1 MGPVLFVD
9 PPAFCT
15 TLAALDDPSLRSR
28 PVGIAPL
35 GADRAVLLALSAEAR
50 RAGLERGTPV
60 ALARRICPD
69 LIVRPPDP
77 RRWAAAHRALH
88 RILAQVAPVIEP
100 RSWGH
105 CYLDLRGTA
114 RLLGQPVDVAS
125 RLEREIRSRLGLP
138 VVVGI
143 AINKLVSETAAT
155 VIKREE
161 RVRICPVAAGQEA
174 RFLAPEPVA
183 LLPDV
188 PSRVRIRLDEYHLGW
203 IGEVA
208 VIGEQM
214 LRIAFGRTG
223 QLLHRH
229 SLGIDPRPV
238 LPPEVRAEFR
248 AAQVL
253 ATDTNDRNEL
263 SPLLRVLT
271 RQIGLRL
278 RQRGLAAERL
288 RLVVRH
294 SDDVVAEHKVRIA
307 DCTLDAELWRAA
319 AAALDRVLN
328 RRIAVRSVAIIAT
341 DLHQRNTQL
350 DLWDEPVT
358 ASMRL
363 QQVID
368 SVRQCSRT

>member
-1 MGPVLFVD
+1 
-9 PPAFCT
+9 
-15 TLAALDDPSLRSR
+15 
-28 PVGIAPL
+28 
-35 GADRAVLLALSAEAR
+35 
-50 RAGLERGTPV
+50 
-60 ALARRICPD
+60 
-69 LIVRPPDP
+69 
-77 RRWAAAHRALH
+77 
-88 RILAQVAPVIEP
+88 
-100 RSWGH
+100 
-105 CYLDLRGTA
+105 
-114 RLLGQPVDVAS
+114 
-125 RLEREIRSRLGLP
+125 
-138 VVVGI
+138 
-143 AINKLVSETAAT
+143 
-155 VIKREE
+155 
-161 RVRICPVAAGQEA
+161 
-174 RFLAPEPVA
+174 
-183 LLPDV
+183 
-188 PSRVRIRLDEYHLGW
+188 
-203 IGEVA
+203 
-208 VIGEQM
+208 
-214 LRIAFGRTG
+214 
-223 QLLHRH
+223 
-229 SLGIDPRPV
+229 V